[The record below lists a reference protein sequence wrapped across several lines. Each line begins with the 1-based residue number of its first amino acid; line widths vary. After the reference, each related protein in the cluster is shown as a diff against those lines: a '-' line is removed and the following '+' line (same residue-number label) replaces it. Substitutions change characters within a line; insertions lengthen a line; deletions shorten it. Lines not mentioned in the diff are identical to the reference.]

1 MIKKITAIAIFSMLA
16 FCWLYAAEI
25 ETPDAAKA
33 LVADAAKYLSEN
45 GRDATLK
52 EIGNP
57 EGKFVKGTLYVF
69 AYDMDGKMLA
79 HPIKPELLGKN
90 LINEPDSKG
99 KLFRKE
105 IIELAKAK
113 GEGWVDYTYA
123 NPKTGKEEA
132 KTTYVLKVDDIVL
145 CCGIYKSGK

>member
-1 MIKKITAIAIFSMLA
+1 MLA
-16 FCWLYAAEI
+16 FCWLYAAET
-25 ETPDAAKA
+25 ETFDAAKA
-33 LVADAAKYLSEN
+33 LVADVAKFLKDN
-45 GRDATLK
+45 GRGAALK
-52 EIGNP
+52 EIGDP
-57 EGKFVKGTLYVF
+57 KGKFVKGTLYVF
-69 AYDMDGKMLA
+69 AYDLDGKMLA
-79 HPIKPELLGKN
+79 HPMKPELMGKN

-123 NPKTGKEEA
+123 NPKTGKEEE

-145 CCGIYKSGK
+145 CCGVYKSCK

>member
-1 MIKKITAIAIFSMLA
+1 MIIKITAIALFSMFA

-45 GRDATLK
+45 GREAGLK
-52 EIGNP
+52 EIANP

-79 HPIKPELLGKN
+79 HPIKPELIGKN

-99 KLFRKE
+99 KLFRKD
-105 IIELAKAK
+105 IIELAKTK

-123 NPKTGKEEA
+123 NPKTGKEEE
-132 KTTYVLKVDDIVL
+132 KTTYVLKSGDIVL

>member
-1 MIKKITAIAIFSMLA
+1 MIKKIIAITLFSVFA
-16 FCWLYAAEI
+16 FCRLYAVET

-33 LVADAAKYLSEN
+33 LVADAAKYISDN
-45 GRDATLK
+45 GREAGLK

-69 AYDMDGKMLA
+69 AYDLDGKIIA
-79 HPIKPELLGKN
+79 HPVKPELMGKN

-105 IIELAKAK
+105 IIELAKTK

-123 NPKTGKEEA
+123 NPRTGKEEE
-132 KTTYVLKVDDIVL
+132 KTTYVFKSGDIVL
-145 CCGIYKSGK
+145 CCGIYKSCK